1 MCSIQVSST
10 YSVNGKSL
18 CSSCQAKTK
27 SSNFSR
33 KQSTDGY
40 PLINHSTFANQLKR
54 LYPVIV
60 SVDTQKLSSNK
71 KGMGV
76 DTWIK
81 VGNT

>member
-1 MCSIQVSST
+1 M
-10 YSVNGKSL
+10 VNHYAV
-18 CSSCQAKTK
+18 CRQAKTK
-27 SSNFSR
+27 LSNFSG
-33 KQSTDGY
+33 KQSTDSC
-40 PLINHSTFANQLKR
+40 PLINHPTFANQLKR

-81 VGNT
+81 VGNI